1 MAVLSQVQH
10 EKIYI
15 AIQAVQQKGHFS
27 VNLLCQIA
35 KVSRS
40 SYYKWLKR
48 QVSPREQV
56 NKKLIDAMI
65 LLYEKVEGIYG
76 YRQLTLNLKRQTN
89 QAINHKRVYRLM
101 KIAGIQSV
109 IRRKKKK
116 KYVKSTPEQI
126 AENLLNREFV
136 AENPNE
142 KWLTDVTEFKYG
154 NGQKAYLSAILD
166 LHDKSIVSY
175 VLGHSNNNRLVF
187 ETLDLALQAEP
198 QSTPLIHSDRGFQY
212 TSWGFKRRLEAYGL
226 TQSMSRVGKCIDN
239 GPMES
244 FWGTLKCEKY
254 YLHKYPTFETLKK
267 DIDDYIRFYNYER
280 LQKKLNSLSPMEF
293 RTKAA

>member
-1 MAVLSQVQH
+1 MAVLSAVQH
-10 EKIYI
+10 ENIYR
-15 AIQAVQQKGHFS
+15 AVQAVQQKGHFS

-35 KVSRS
+35 KISRS
-40 SYYKWLKR
+40 SYYKWIKR
-48 QVSPREQV
+48 QISPREQV
-56 NKKLIDAMI
+56 NKELIEAMI

-76 YRQLTLNLKRQTN
+76 YRRLTLNLRSQTN

-109 IRRKKKK
+109 IRKKKK
-116 KYVKSTPEQI
+116 RYVKSTPEQI
-126 AENLLNREFV
+126 AENLLNREFI

-187 ETLDLALQAEP
+187 ETLDLALRVAP
-198 QSTPLIHSDRGFQY
+198 LSTPLIHSDRGFQY
-212 TSWGFKRRLEAYGL
+212 TYWGFKKRLEAYGL

-239 GPMES
+239 GPMEA

-254 YLHKYPTFETLKK
+254 YLHKYPTFEILEK
-267 DIDDYIRFYNYER
+267 DIDDYIHFYNYER
-280 LQKKLNSLSPMEF
+280 LQKKLNSLSPMDF